1 MSVALNE
8 SALNESALQEGHVPD
23 VAVID
28 EATTEYTASKKV
40 RKNRP
45 SLTLV
50 SPLRATTASRGTFI
64 AVVVGILGLGLVAML
79 VINTSLAQ
87 GSFTV
92 MDLKAEQRAL
102 VATEEAL
109 AQQVARAASPV
120 VLEQRARAMGM
131 VPSPSPAFLRV
142 TDGTVLGKPK
152 PAPGNAAATIAI
164 AAPSAGLNEV
174 STADTALALGAAR
187 PLPQGVQGED
197 ALWSDVAP
205 VPSTV
210 GDNGSPSADPATAL
224 VAEPAAEPGLNVDVL
239 LEARP
244 VVGE

>member
-1 MSVALNE
+1 MSVALQE
-8 SALNESALQEGHVPD
+8 SQAEVAALA
-23 VAVID
+23 
-28 EATTEYTASKKV
+28 EATTEYTAHKKV

-45 SLTLV
+45 ALTLV
-50 SPLRATTASRGTFI
+50 SPLRATTASRGTFV

-164 AAPSAGLNEV
+164 AAPSTGVVEE
-174 STADTALALGAAR
+174 STALNDGAIALGATRA
-187 PLPQGVQGED
+187 LPSGVQGED
-197 ALWSDVAP
+197 ALWSDTSPVSVDSAP
-205 VPSTV
+205 
-210 GDNGSPSADPATAL
+210 AL
-224 VAEPAAEPGLNVDVL
+224 TTEAGIDPGLNVDAL

-244 VVGE
+244 VGE

>member
-1 MSVALNE
+1 MSAIAVEQPVTDGVEAHDELVGSSEPATE
-8 SALNESALQEGHVPD
+8 SSSV
-23 VAVID
+23 
-28 EATTEYTASKKV
+28 YTARKKAG
-40 RKNRP
+40 RAQPALK
-45 SLTLV
+45 LV
-50 SPLRATTASRGTFI
+50 SPLQPMKATRGTFI
-64 AVVVGILGLGLVAML
+64 AIVVAILGFGLVAML

-152 PAPGNAAATIAI
+152 PAPGSAAATIAI
-164 AAPSAGLNEV
+164 TLPANTNLV
-174 STADTALALGAAR
+174 DSTSIDDASLVLGGAASASA
-187 PLPQGVQGED
+187 PGIVSED
-197 ALWSDVAP
+197 ALWSDVVPVTPTVLDKSPLAP
-205 VPSTV
+205 VDAAPV
-210 GDNGSPSADPATAL
+210 ARDPGS
-224 VAEPAAEPGLNVDVL
+224 NVDVL
-239 LEARP
+239 LEASP
-244 VVGE
+244 VVQ